1 MSKPVHVRFPSAW
14 IALALLFAAPA
25 ISWGQGQVAY
35 SISGV
40 VSDKANQPLIGVAV
54 QLLETRQGTLTDLDG
69 KYMLEGTVASGTYT
83 LQMSYLGYA
92 NFTKTVTIDDANR
105 KLDLN
110 VTLEEDALALD
121 EVVVTGSTLK
131 STRRQLGNAV
141 NIVNAEAL
149 QKSGTDN
156 LLSALQGKI
165 AGAQVTQNS
174 GDPSGGL
181 SVRLRGVNSIRGNSD
196 PLYVIDGVVVSNST
210 TNVTQVSVSAGAAD
224 RIALHVDRERADDVL
239 AERLDGVGTLEE
251 QDETAV
257 ADAEGVV
264 APHVNVG
271 VGAEGLADAG
281 VHVLGFERLEVAVD
295 HVVGGCVHARADE
308 TDVAAERQDAPDD
321 AARAALEEAVRRDEH
336 VSQLL
341 LHAESLSFRSV
352 SGLLASFVHRV
363 HFVHPVQW

>member
-1 MSKPVHVRFPSAW
+1 MSKPVHVRFQSAW

-54 QLLETRQGTLTDLDG
+54 QLLATRQGTLTDLDG

-92 NFTKTVTIDDANR
+92 NFTRTITIDDANR

-141 NIVNAEAL
+141 NIVNADAL

-210 TNVTQVSVSAGAAD
+210 TNVTQVSVSAGAAEMGTNRLAD
-224 RIALHVDRERADDVL
+224 INPKDIESINVLSGAAAAAVYGSRA
-239 AERLDGVGTLEE
+239 AN
-251 QDETAV
+251 
-257 ADAEGVV
+257 GVV
-264 APHVNVG
+264 IITTNAGQPANRKSRSAP
-271 VGAEGLADAG
+271 A
-281 VHVLGFERLEVAVD
+281 
-295 HVVGGCVHARADE
+295 
-308 TDVAAERQDAPDD
+308 
-321 AARAALEEAVRRDEH
+321 
-336 VSQLL
+336 
-341 LHAESLSFRSV
+341 
-352 SGLLASFVHRV
+352 
-363 HFVHPVQW
+363 